1 MSDKFI
7 KNGYSVIKIGNTI
20 HCAYVRARRRT
31 TRLVGLR
38 QAKKLHERKTVKS
51 IKKNSKGFWKLV
63 RQKTKVNTGITDLVV
78 DGKTVTS
85 DIEKGEALT

>member
-31 TRLVGLR
+31 TRLVR
-38 QAKKLHERKTVKS
+38 QAKKLHERKIVKS
-51 IKKNSKGFWKLV
+51 IKKNSKGFWRLV